1 MNFVV
6 NIDLRV
12 GKGKGREGGRQK
24 GRDGGHKLLE
34 SRDLFFQIQRPRIS
48 LDANFYPCCSR
59 SS

>member
-24 GRDGGHKLLE
+24 GRDGGHKLFM
-34 SRDLFFQIQRPRIS
+34 LFKLGVF
-48 LDANFYPCCSR
+48 
-59 SS
+59 